1 MGDTPDRNSMW
12 GGRFGAGPDAIMRA
26 INASI
31 PIDKRLWREDI
42 AASRAHAAM
51 LGAQGIISAADA
63 AAIDAGLTQI
73 AEEYDRDG
81 VPVDLALE
89 DIHMTVEARL
99 GELIGEPAR
108 RLHTARSRND
118 QVATDFR
125 LWVRGAMD
133 EVDASL
139 AALQRVLVARA
150 ADHADDIM
158 PGFTHLQVAQPVTL
172 GHHLLA
178 YVEMLGRDR
187 SRFAD
192 ARARMNES
200 PLGAAALA
208 GTSFPVDRAATAAAL
223 GFDAAMANS
232 IDAVSDRDFALD
244 YLSCAS
250 IAAIH
255 LSRLAEEIVNWASQ
269 PFGFIALPDA
279 WSTGSSIM
287 PQKRNPDAAELV
299 RGRAGLLLGAFQRLA
314 VIVKGLPLTYS
325 KDLQDDKATVFEA
338 HDALAL
344 SLAAMTGMIET
355 IAFRTDRMRAL
366 AATGFS
372 TATDLADW
380 LVRTAGAPFRDAH
393 HIVGAC
399 VARAEA
405 LGVDLSALPLA
416 EAQAID
422 ARVTAP
428 ALAALTIDAS
438 VASRTSAGGTAP
450 VRVREAIAA
459 WTERLASDGAL

>member
-12 GGRFGAGPDAIMRA
+12 GGRFGSGPDAIMQA

-31 PIDKRLWREDI
+31 PIDKRLWAEDI

-51 LGAQGIISAADA
+51 LGAQGIIGAADA
-63 AAIDAGLTQI
+63 AAIDAGLAQI
-73 AEEYDRDG
+73 AGEYAAQG
-81 VPVDLALE
+81 VPIDLALE

-99 GELIGEPAR
+99 AELIGEPAR

-125 LWVRGAMD
+125 LWVRGAID
-133 EVDASL
+133 AVDVGL
-139 AALQRVLVARA
+139 ADLQRALVTRA
-150 ADHADDIM
+150 GEHADSIM

-178 YVEMLGRDR
+178 YVEMLARDR
-187 SRFAD
+187 SRLAD
-192 ARARMNES
+192 ARAGG
-200 PLGAAALA
+200 PALA
-208 GTSFPVDRAATAAAL
+208 GTSFPVDRAATAAGL
-223 GFDAAMANS
+223 GFDRPCANS

-244 YLSCAS
+244 YLACAA
-250 IAAIH
+250 IAALH

-269 PFGFIALPDA
+269 PFGFVTLPDA

-325 KDLQDDKATVFEA
+325 KDLQDDKQTVFEA
-338 HDALAL
+338 HDALTL
-344 SLAAMTGMIET
+344 SLAAMTGMMAT
-355 IAFRTDRMRAL
+355 LTFRADRMRAL

-380 LVRTAGAPFRDAH
+380 LVREAGAPFRDAH

-399 VARAEA
+399 VKRRWASTLPTCRWPRRRRSTRA
-405 LGVDLSALPLA
+405 
-416 EAQAID
+416 
-422 ARVTAP
+422 
-428 ALAALTIDAS
+428 
-438 VASRTSAGGTAP
+438 
-450 VRVREAIAA
+450 
-459 WTERLASDGAL
+459 